1 MKEMQQ
7 QYGMAQKKEPEINN
21 TKYDLRK
28 YTLFSRFET
37 GVGTNQKN

>member
-21 TKYDLRK
+21 TKYDLENTQYSFLVLRQ
-28 YTLFSRFET
+28 E
-37 GVGTNQKN
+37 